1 MYKILIYIDTKSKN
15 KWYFYQENNEDWSC
29 DNLQDL
35 RTKILELALTYGK
48 DNIKAVNQRCGDDQ
62 NNVLE
67 FMYIRSIEEI
77 LEDYC
82 VRDEINKMIQT
93 ALINYTVPTATVSD
107 VGGVRVAS
115 MNDATTGIGLGDDGM
130 IATVAATEMEIDAH
144 EDNHAVITPSTLNYA
159 VRSVVNRTSDIE
171 NDSDF
176 TTTAYVDNTLMDYS
190 TTKEVEDTIHTTLN
204 DYSTTV
210 QVEETIA
217 TTLNDYSTTKEV
229 EKKVQDGLV
238 STTREIEQNVQTTL
252 MDYSTTAQV
261 EETIATTLAD
271 YSTTEQVAQS
281 VQQTLTDYSTTQEVE
296 KKVQDS
302 LVDYSTTQQVEETIA
317 TTLNDYSTT
326 TQVEETIQANLADYT
341 TTTQVEE
348 VIQANLTDYTT
359 TTQVEEVIG
368 TTLNDYSTTQEV
380 EETIQTSVNEVNARI
395 DSTLGNIAEALAE
408 INGGV

>member
-15 KWYFYQENNEDWSC
+15 KWYFYQEDGEDWSC

-35 RTKILELALTYGK
+35 RTKILELALTHGK

-77 LEDYC
+77 LQDYC
-82 VRDEINKMIQT
+82 VRDEINQMIQT

-107 VGGVRVAS
+107 VGGVKVAS
-115 MNDATTGIGLGDDGM
+115 LTDATTGVGLSDEGV
-130 IATVAATEMEIDAH
+130 IATVAATEIDIDAK
-144 EDNHAVITPSTLNYA
+144 EDSHAVITPSTLNYA
-159 VRSVVNRTSDIE
+159 VKSVVSRTSDIE
-171 NDSDF
+171 NDSDY
-176 TTTAYVDNTLMDYS
+176 TTTEYVDTTLMDYS
-190 TTKEVEDTIHTTLN
+190 TTKEVENTINTTLN

-217 TTLNDYSTTKEV
+217 TTLVDYSTTQEV
-229 EKKVQDGLV
+229 EKKVKDSLDT
-238 STTREIEQNVQTTL
+238 TTREIEQNVQTTL

-261 EETIATTLAD
+261 EETINT
-271 YSTTEQVAQS
+271 
-281 VQQTLTDYSTTQEVE
+281 TLTDYSTTQEVE

-302 LVDYSTTQQVEETIA
+302 LVDYSTTA
-317 TTLNDYSTT
+317 
-326 TQVEETIQANLADYT
+326 QVEETIQANLADYT

-348 VIQANLTDYTT
+348 VI
-359 TTQVEEVIG
+359 G
-368 TTLNDYSTTQEV
+368 TTLNDYSTTQQV

-395 DSTLGNIAEALAE
+395 DNTLGNIAEALAE

>member
-15 KWYFYQENNEDWSC
+15 KWYFYQEKGEDWSC

-77 LEDYC
+77 LQDYC
-82 VRDEINKMIQT
+82 VRDEINQMIQT

-107 VGGVRVAS
+107 VGGVKVAS
-115 MNDATTGIGLGDDGM
+115 LTDATTGVGLSDEGV
-130 IATVAATEMEIDAH
+130 IATVAATEIDIDAK
-144 EDNHAVITPSTLNYA
+144 EDTHAVITPSTLNYA
-159 VRSVVNRTSDIE
+159 VKSVVSRTSDIE
-171 NDSDF
+171 NDSDY
-176 TTTAYVDNTLMDYS
+176 TTTEYVDTTLMDYS
-190 TTKEVEDTIHTTLN
+190 TTKEVENTINTTLN

-217 TTLNDYSTTKEV
+217 TTLVDYSTTQEV
-229 EKKVQDGLV
+229 EKKVKDSLDT
-238 STTREIEQNVQTTL
+238 TTREIEQNVQTTL

-261 EETIATTLAD
+261 EETINTTLAD

-302 LVDYSTTQQVEETIA
+302 LVDYSTTA
-317 TTLNDYSTT
+317 
-326 TQVEETIQANLADYT
+326 QVEETIQANLADYT

-348 VIQANLTDYTT
+348 VI
-359 TTQVEEVIG
+359 G
-368 TTLNDYSTTQEV
+368 TTLNDYSTTQQV

-395 DSTLGNIAEALAE
+395 DNTLGNIAEALAE

>member
-15 KWYFYQENNEDWSC
+15 KWYFYQEDGEDWSC

-35 RTKILELALTYGK
+35 RTKILELALTHGK

-77 LEDYC
+77 LQDYC
-82 VRDEINKMIQT
+82 VRDEINQMIQT

-107 VGGVRVAS
+107 VGGVKVAS
-115 MNDATTGIGLGDDGM
+115 LTDATTGVGLSDEGV

-176 TTTAYVDNTLMDYS
+176 TTTAYVDTTLMDYS
-190 TTKEVEDTIHTTLN
+190 TTKEVEDTIN
-204 DYSTTV
+204 
-210 QVEETIA
+210 

-238 STTREIEQNVQTTL
+238 STTKEIEQNVQTTL

-326 TQVEETIQANLADYT
+326 AQVEETIQANLVDYT

-368 TTLNDYSTTQEV
+368 TTLNDYSTTQQV
-380 EETIQTSVNEVNARI
+380 EETIATSVNEVNARI
-395 DSTLGNIAEALAE
+395 DNTLGNIAEALAE